1 MIHFRIYN
9 SRILLDFGAK
19 IQISQFARFC
29 QNSIFGRK
37 YDFGHTVQWS
47 KKGFF
52 FFVRFQKFKLFWFKS
67 WNSWKPFGSEG
78 TNQGVQS
85 LRKKVFFVVTYDKRV
100 EKNDLYLSF
109 KRKGLEVHLILG
121 C

>member
-1 MIHFRIYN
+1 M
-9 SRILLDFGAK
+9 
-19 IQISQFARFC
+19 
-29 QNSIFGRK
+29 
-37 YDFGHTVQWS
+37 VQ
-47 KKGFF
+47 KGN
-52 FFVRFQKFKLFWFKS
+52 FFVRIQKFKLFWFKS